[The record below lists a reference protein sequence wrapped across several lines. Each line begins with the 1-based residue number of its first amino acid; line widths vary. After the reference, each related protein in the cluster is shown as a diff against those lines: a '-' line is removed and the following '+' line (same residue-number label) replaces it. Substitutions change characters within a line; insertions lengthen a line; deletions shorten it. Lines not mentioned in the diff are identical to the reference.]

1 MIIEHIPGSKKGKT
15 DTDKLPDVE
24 AMILEKSEELRQL
37 CLNAKRQCVI
47 LVDAKG
53 NENGDAMHFW
63 NMKMKDDLDWNDK
76 DSVNKVYSNLLTMV
90 NTFVGAISQGD
101 LEIHRKE
108 KIGE

>member
-1 MIIEHIPGSKKGKT
+1 MIIEHIPGSIKDKT

-37 CLNAKRQCVI
+37 CYNAKRQCVI

-53 NENGDAMHFW
+53 CENGNTTQFW
-63 NMKMKDDLDWNDK
+63 NVRMKDDLGVNDK
-76 DSVNKVYSNLLTMV
+76 DYLSKVYSNLFTMI
-90 NTFVGAISQGD
+90 NIFVMAVSHGD